1 METINVTV
9 REGDSFDELY
19 LAYQKPVGTSHDF
32 TNSELSAQIRE
43 SFGATTVVD
52 SFGVQKLDT
61 TGHLKLSLTSAQT
74 EALTRNVGLGYT
86 ERGLTYDVG
95 RQAVD
100 PSDVEAVFLWDL
112 KELYYIPEGSGIAS
126 ISSGTVIDSDLGQ
139 YRIRVT
145 TSGRHNLA
153 STDIVKI
160 AGASVSG
167 YNQTYTTNTVSI
179 VSNTVFEIVP
189 GSGGTPNYSS
199 NASGGTLNV
208 LKEDTV
214 VLGTLQ
220 VIPRIS
226 AI

>member
-32 TNSELSAQIRE
+32 SNSELSAQIRE
-43 SFGATTVVD
+43 TFGATTTVD
-52 SFGVQKLDT
+52 EFAIQKLDT

-74 EALTRNVGLGYT
+74 EGLLRTVALGYT
-86 ERGLTYDVG
+86 ERGLDYDVG

-100 PSDVEAVFLWDL
+100 PSDVTAKFLWDL

-126 ISSGTVIDSDLGQ
+126 VSSGTVIDSDLGQ

-153 STDIVKI
+153 PTDIIKI
-160 AGASVSG
+160 TGTSVSG
-167 YNQTYTTNTVSI
+167 YNQTYTSNTLSI

-189 GSGGTPNYSS
+189 SSGGTPNYSS
-199 NASGGTLNV
+199 SASGGTLNV
-208 LKEDTV
+208 LKEDTI

>member
-1 METINVTV
+1 METINLTV
-9 REGDSFDELY
+9 REGDSFDELF

-32 TNSELSAQIRE
+32 SSSELSAQIR
-43 SFGATTVVD
+43 SAFSSAATID
-52 SFGVQKLDT
+52 SFNVQKLAT

-74 EALTRNVGLGYT
+74 EAMARNIQSGYIERNV
-86 ERGLTYDVG
+86 EYDVA

-100 PSDVEAVFLWDL
+100 PVDVDAKFLWDL
-112 KELYYIPEGSGIAS
+112 KELFYIAEGNGIAS
-126 ISSGTVIDSDLGQ
+126 IGSGTTIDEGLSQ

-145 TSGRHNLA
+145 TSGGHNLA
-153 STDIVKI
+153 ASDIIRI

-179 VSNTVFEIVP
+179 VSDTVFEIVP
-189 GSGGTPNYSS
+189 GSGGTPNFSA

-208 LKEDTV
+208 LKEDTI

-226 AI
+226 VI

>member
-19 LAYQKPVGTSHDF
+19 LAFQKPVGTSHDF

-43 SFGATTVVD
+43 TFSATSIVD
-52 SFGVQKLDT
+52 EFNVQKLET
-61 TGHLKLSLTSAQT
+61 TGHLKLSLTSSQT
-74 EALTRNVGLGYT
+74 EAMARTIEDGYV

-100 PSDVEAVFLWDL
+100 PVDSQAKFLWDL
-112 KELYYIPEGSGIAS
+112 KELYYVAEGSGIES
-126 ISSGTVIDSDLGQ
+126 ISSGTVIDSELSQ

-153 STDIVKI
+153 PDDIVRI

-167 YNQTYTTNTVSI
+167 YNQTYTNNTVSI

-208 LKEDTV
+208 LKEDTI